1 MTAPRNQPP
10 VTGFQRSFVI
20 GVDRAVYWF
29 SRHWLAV
36 FNVLVLIYV
45 GLPILA
51 PVLMNAGA
59 DGPARV
65 IYTMYK
71 PMCHQMAQRSFF
83 LFGEQYAYPREIAGT
98 DLVPIEA
105 YTGGIAEF
113 QSVPADDW
121 PAFFAA
127 ARRFIGNEQLGYK
140 MALCERDI
148 GIYGFV
154 LIGGLVFGLLRYRV
168 KVPALPLILFIIIGL
183 GPIALDGF
191 SQLFS
196 YWAVPIDGSEP
207 SGILATISNL
217 LPLRES
223 TPLLRAL
230 TGALFGF
237 MLAWLAYPQVEKGM
251 AGTREDL
258 RVKLSRLEEPAADQP
273 SPGNPVAGRP
283 AAAPSENPKPE

>member
-1 MTAPRNQPP
+1 
-10 VTGFQRSFVI
+10 VV

-105 YTGGIAEF
+105 YTDNIADF
-113 QSVPADDW
+113 QGVSDGDW
-121 PAFFAA
+121 PAFFTA
-127 ARRFIGNEQLGYK
+127 ARRFVGNEQLGYK

-168 KVPALPLILFIIIGL
+168 KIRPLPLILFIIIGL

-196 YWAVPIDGSEP
+196 YWAIPIDGSEP
-207 SGILATISNL
+207 TGIMATLSSL

-223 TPLLRAL
+223 TPMLRAL

-258 RVKLSRLEEPAADQP
+258 RVKLSRLEEPASSQAASGKQ
-273 SPGNPVAGRP
+273 VASRS
-283 AAAPSENPKPE
+283 AAAPSENPEAD